1 MGLQTMLLSL
11 DFFDHLI
18 NHIFST
24 LMRFE
29 VGYLRHVCPFGH
41 TNSQLD
47 LRVQGPMLSYNIT
60 ISGYH

>member
-11 DFFDHLI
+11 DFFDHLN

-41 TNSQLD
+41 TKSSFRWPVRFEGTRSNVEL
-47 LRVQGPMLSYNIT
+47 
-60 ISGYH
+60 